1 MTNEE
6 ISNVVTA
13 FKQLNPA
20 IQSELLDLMREMVQK
35 NEEPAQASG
44 TADWYERLISHNEH
58 TQHLANSVIIWF
70 GEDFVFL
77 AQHILLGFLISI
89 LYAFYM
95 HLSMIW

>member
-13 FKQLNPA
+13 FNQLNPA

-44 TADWYERLISHNEH
+44 TAD
-58 TQHLANSVIIWF
+58 
-70 GEDFVFL
+70 
-77 AQHILLGFLISI
+77 
-89 LYAFYM
+89 
-95 HLSMIW
+95 